1 MQSIWLVFAEEQI
14 SLLVMSGCGHGHCTT
29 YIITSQDLAVAPQ
42 EGFPQDSGGFLQ
54 SKGLCSKA
62 TVAAAAAAVAAA
74 AAASGATAASE
85 SVSGGAHEALTQL
98 AIGQTPD
105 VNTQGQGRP

>member
-62 TVAAAAAAVAAA
+62 TVAAAAAA
-74 AAASGATAASE
+74 SGATAAAE
-85 SVSGGAHEALTQL
+85 SVSGGAHEVLTQL